1 MLQVLSTDITLE
13 DSLEIRDG
21 TKDVISQPFR
31 DDNGFIVF
39 Y

>member
-13 DSLEIRDG
+13 GSLEICDG
-21 TKDVISQPFR
+21 IKDVISQPFI
-31 DDNGFIVF
+31 DDNVFIVF